1 MNGIQTHASMAM
13 MVVLA
18 IHGSVKKAGFS
29 QPTHLAKLARGP
41 NRFSISD
48 LPIIQLTATGL
59 NMKGRRKAT
68 RKNLRARMSAFSR
81 SARPKAIAYWTIT
94 VAT

>member
-29 QPTHLAKLARGP
+29 QPSCRAKLARGP
-41 NRFSISD
+41 NRFSIND

-59 NMKGRRKAT
+59 SMRREGLDAAT
-68 RKNLRARMSAFSR
+68 GPADVDNVDR
-81 SARPKAIAYWTIT
+81 
-94 VAT
+94 

>member
-1 MNGIQTHASMAM
+1 MNGIHTHASMAM

-29 QPTHLAKLARGP
+29 HPSHLAKLARGP
-41 NRFSISD
+41 KRFSISD

-59 NMKGRRKAT
+59 NMKGRRNAT
-68 RKNLRARMSAFSR
+68 RKNLRARMSVFSSR
-81 SARPKAIAYWTIT
+81 ARPKAMAYCTRT